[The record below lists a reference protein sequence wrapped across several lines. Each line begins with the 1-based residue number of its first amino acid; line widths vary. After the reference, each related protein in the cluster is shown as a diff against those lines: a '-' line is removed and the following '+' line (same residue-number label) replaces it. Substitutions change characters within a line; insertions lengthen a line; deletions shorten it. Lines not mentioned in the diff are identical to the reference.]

1 MGNQKQKG
9 FTIIEVVL
17 FLAISSLLL
26 ASLLFGI
33 NTSINQQRYK
43 DSVVSLIGLLQEQYT
58 LAANVNS
65 QRTSEWTCDVD
76 APAVSPAA
84 DNARGT
90 TDCVVVGRL
99 VQIKNGD
106 AVTTANI
113 VAYKVNEALLKASS
127 SDIQAFTDAVEL
139 AALTDTSGT
148 SAVSVVDS
156 YTLNWGSKAK
166 ILNRVGDVVGS
177 GDAITIAILRS
188 PVTGTTSTYVVNE
201 ATQDWDGKIVTQTSR
216 DRAAII
222 CLVPPGAL
230 AGGQQAVLV
239 NAASSNASGV
249 SQRPGVAGC

>member
-26 ASLLFGI
+26 ASMLFGI

-58 LAANVNS
+58 LTANVNS
-65 QRTSEWTCDVD
+65 QRNAGWTCDND
-76 APAVSPAA
+76 APAIAPSE
-84 DNARGT
+84 DNSRGT

-106 AVTTANI
+106 TATTANI
-113 VAYKVNEALLKASS
+113 VAYKVNEELLKTSS
-127 SDIQAFTDAVEL
+127 SDIQAFTDAVQL
-139 AALTDTSGT
+139 AALTDTAT
-148 SAVSVVDS
+148 ENDVST

-166 ILNRVGDVVGS
+166 VLNRVGDVAGS
-177 GDAITIAILRS
+177 GAAVTIAILRS
-188 PVTGTTSTYVVNE
+188 PVTGTISTYVVNE
-201 ATQDWDGKIVTQTSR
+201 ATQDWEGKIVTEVSH
-216 DRAAII
+216 DRAAIL
-222 CLVPPGAL
+222 CLVAPGPL
-230 AGGQQAVLV
+230 AGGQQAVIV
-239 NAASSNASGV
+239 NASSANASGV

>member
-43 DSVVSLIGLLQEQYT
+43 DSVVSLISLLQEQYI

-65 QRTSEWTCDVD
+65 QRDAKWTCDVD
-76 APAVSPAA
+76 APTISSTA
-84 DNARGT
+84 DNTRGT

-106 AVTTANI
+106 TATTANI
-113 VAYKVNEALLKASS
+113 VAYKVNEDLLKTSS
-127 SDIQAFTDAVEL
+127 SDIQAFTDAVQL
-139 AALTDTSGT
+139 AALTDRASVSDREAGT
-148 SAVSVVDS
+148 

-166 ILNRVGDVVGS
+166 VLNRVGDVAGS
-177 GDAITIAILRS
+177 GNAITIAILRS
-188 PVTGTTSTYVVNE
+188 PVTGTTSTYIVNE
-201 ATQDWDGKIVTQTSR
+201 ATQDWDTKIVTQAAHE
-216 DRAAII
+216 RAAIL
-222 CLVPPGAL
+222 CLIPPGAV
-230 AGGQQAVLV
+230 AGAQQAVII
-239 NAASSNASGV
+239 NAGGINASGV
-249 SQRPGVAGC
+249 SQRSGVAGC